1 MKQLSICPV
10 CDTSIPAGLTS
21 GLCPK
26 CLLQDITLLGDDETQ
41 KHVPPSIDSSFS
53 MALSASSETS
63 GGNSGVIA
71 PGQNFGEYELIDEI
85 ARGGMGVV
93 YKARHRKL
101 NRVVALKMILSGQ
114 LASDDD
120 VERFHREAEA
130 AANLDHLGI
139 VPIYEIGQ
147 CDERH
152 FFSMKM
158 IEGGSLSQQLE
169 SIAQDRRSVVS
180 LIEKIARAVHYAHQR
195 GVLHRDLKP
204 ANILLD
210 DSGEPL
216 ITDFGLAKQVEGDSN
231 LTQSGAIVGTPA
243 YMAPEQAA
251 AEKDITTAVDIY
263 SIGAILYQAL
273 CGRTPHQAQSPLK
286 MLMQVMKAD
295 IVPPREVDRKIDR
308 GLDLI
313 CMKCL
318 QRDPNLRYSSA
329 GALADDLKQWL
340 EGKPVSVKPP
350 SIAAVVT
357 NVFYSNIRSV
367 VGAAVIG
374 ASAGMLL
381 GLGMLFQGAARN
393 FGAGK
398 GLDLQALY
406 LAMPNIERTD
416 LWFAN
421 VPGYISLPITFVA
434 PLVLLLLGLVLVI
447 LTRPKTRQQA
457 LAIAL
462 VAGLLMTITSFA
474 FSIGIISMW
483 AMSDW
488 TLSKDM
494 KAMAQASLLE
504 GETRQAVVDEI
515 LTRYP
520 DLQSQDP
527 TDRATNFGGMVSANQ
542 CMMVPRALWSG
553 LTFAAFICLL
563 PCISGSIHAFHL
575 LRRDPKLHRIL
586 IPYLEI
592 LFLMLFL
599 LLYCLWE
606 ISLFFYGSPSR
617 HFSLLQFCWMRL
629 PFFLAAIATIPGFC
643 LWSWKWRW
651 LGYALTTG
659 IIYVLYFR

>member
-1 MKQLSICPV
+1 MKQLSNCPV

-26 CLLQDITLLGDDETQ
+26 CLLEDITLLGDDEAPT
-41 KHVPPSIDSSFS
+41 VT
-53 MALSASSETS
+53 ASSNTPSSAERLGS
-63 GGNSGVIA
+63 NSGVIA

-93 YKARHRKL
+93 YKARHRQL

-120 VERFHREAEA
+120 VERFHREAQA
-130 AANLDHLGI
+130 AANLDHPGI

-147 CDERH
+147 CDGRH

-158 IEGGSLSQQLE
+158 IEGGSFSQHLE
-169 SIAQDRRSVVS
+169 SIAQDRRSVVR

-210 DSGEPL
+210 DSGQPL

-243 YMAPEQAA
+243 YMPPEQAA

-273 CGRTPHQAQSPLK
+273 CGRTPHQAKSPFE
-286 MLMQVMKAD
+286 MLMQVTKAD

-308 GLDLI
+308 SLDLI
-313 CMKCL
+313 CMKCRL
-318 QRDPNLRYSSA
+318 D
-329 GALADDLKQWL
+329 
-340 EGKPVSVKPP
+340 GKPVSVKPP
-350 SIAAVVT
+350 SIAAVMT

-367 VGAAVIG
+367 IGAAIIG
-374 ASAGMLL
+374 AAAGLFL
-381 GLGMLFQGAARN
+381 GLGLLFQGAARN
-393 FGAGK
+393 FGSGK
-398 GLDLQALY
+398 ALDLQALY

-421 VPGYISLPITFVA
+421 VPGYISWPITFVA
-434 PLVLLLLGLVLVI
+434 PLVLLLLGLVLVV
-447 LTRPKTRQQA
+447 LTRPKARQQA
-457 LAIAL
+457 LAIAM

-483 AMSDW
+483 AVSDW

-494 KAMAQASLLE
+494 QAMALASMLE
-504 GETRQAVVDEI
+504 GEPRQAVVDDI

-575 LRRDPKLHRIL
+575 LRRDPKLHQIL
-586 IPYLEI
+586 IPYFEI

-606 ISLFFYGSPSR
+606 ISLFFYGKPSEG
-617 HFSLLQFCWMRL
+617 FSLLKFCWTRL

-643 LWSWKWRW
+643 LWNWKWRW
-651 LGYALTTG
+651 SGYALTTTV
-659 IIYVLYFR
+659 IYALYFR